1 MALAWLMAQGND
13 IVPIPGTKHRSYLE
27 QNVAAID
34 ISLSR
39 DEIDT
44 LTKAFPIGIAAG
56 TRYPAK
62 QMETVGI

>member
-34 ISLSR
+34 ISLSPE
-39 DEIDT
+39 EIET

-56 TRYPAK
+56 TRYPEPQLK
-62 QMETVGI
+62 TVGI